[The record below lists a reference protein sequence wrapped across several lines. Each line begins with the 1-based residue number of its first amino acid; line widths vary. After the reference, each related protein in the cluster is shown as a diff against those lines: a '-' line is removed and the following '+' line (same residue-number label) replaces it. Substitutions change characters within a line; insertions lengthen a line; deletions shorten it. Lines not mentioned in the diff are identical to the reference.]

1 MLIKTHILTL
11 LFVISIS
18 SAKWDTFAFKK
29 TDVTSYSVQE
39 EKTNANSPIVCASHC
54 ANKFLCQGMVY
65 DDSNCKLVTDVIIGT
80 GGSEKVYL
88 VNQIRGKVVGIRVK
102 TSESPG
108 SGWTVKTD
116 LCGEDKQCC
125 HMKDFDNPGT
135 DLNHDV
141 EFDLY
146 QNGGLLGCE
155 NFPLQG
161 FKSMKLEYVGDN
173 SWLGQWIKII
183 LESPT
188 DFHYHCEIK
197 DWMNDGSIMDL
208 DCKWIASPPDMSS
221 PPIGQF

>member
-102 TSESPG
+102 TSASPG

-146 QNGGLLGCE
+146 QNGGLMTRSFAASASRACLAA
-155 NFPLQG
+155 
-161 FKSMKLEYVGDN
+161 SH
-173 SWLGQWIKII
+173 S
-183 LESPT
+183 T
-188 DFHYHCEIK
+188 DGRPY
-197 DWMNDGSIMDL
+197 
-208 DCKWIASPPDMSS
+208 
-221 PPIGQF
+221 